1 MAEMCLRHPRGGR
14 WVLPEDRMRG
24 KHRSLILLY
33 VLASRPIPSNRLPAP
48 TDPGLAS
55 LPLNSRPRE
64 VYAEDWAEG
73 GAYVEL
79 PMGRVRYWLVGPK
92 TGKKITLIHGLS
104 IPSLAFAR
112 LVPILVAA
120 GYYVMVYDLYGRGYS
135 DAPRGVPYDTTL
147 YVTQLAL
154 LLQHLRWERTRLVG
168 FSMGGAIVAAF
179 VATFPALVERDV
191 VFIASAGV
199 SEAPIP
205 LTQFRHLPFVQ
216 WLVMRRIVRPMP
228 VPTKSE
234 ADEHALEEIVRLQA
248 THLPGYARA
257 VVSSVHNG
265 PITRMRWAFTAPGA
279 WKGRRALII
288 HGTHDPVVP
297 PTSAPILLALI
308 SSHADADG
316 TRTGADASLVRV
328 QDAGHDVP
336 WTHPEEVGHAVVTF
350 LEAEE

>member
-1 MAEMCLRHPRGGR
+1 MAPTASRYLQY
-14 WVLPEDRMRG
+14 LPLLV
-24 KHRSLILLY
+24 SPILLY

-55 LPLNSRPRE
+55 LPLNSRARE
-64 VYAEDWAEG
+64 VYAEDWTEG

-79 PMGRVRYWLVGPK
+79 PMGRACSLLAGWAENRKEGTKDIPHV
-92 TGKKITLIHGLS
+92 TQIISSQITLIHGLS

-112 LVPILVAA
+112 LVRILVAA
-120 GYYVMVYDLYGRGYS
+120 GYYVMVYDLYGR
-135 DAPRGVPYDTTL
+135 AR
-147 YVTQLAL
+147 LAL
-154 LLQHLRWERTRLVG
+154 LLQHLRWEKARLVG

-205 LTQFRHLPFVQ
+205 LTQFGHLPFVQ